1 MLRNLVQSWWLL
13 HLRGIL
19 AVGFG
24 AFLLFLAGTMQ
35 GMFNTT
41 IAMLGVLLIFICYL
55 LVSGVLSLV
64 AAFRWFSARE
74 RFWAAVVHG
83 TVMLALGLWLF
94 FSNQVTV
101 MWLVWFTVANAFG
114 SGLLEIMLAR
124 ALRRHIDS
132 IMLTLAGAV
141 SLAISVLLIVAR
153 NAQLSGLVS
162 TLGVYAIFYGAVLI
176 VFSLRLHDHRRSLHL
191 AHSK

>member
-1 MLRNLVQSWWLL
+1 MLRNLEQSWWLL

-24 AFLLFLAGTMQ
+24 AFLLFLAGSMQ

-41 IAMLGVLLIFICYL
+41 IAMLGVLLMFICYL
-55 LVSGVLSLV
+55 LVSGMLSLV
-64 AAFRWFSARE
+64 AAFTWFGARE

-83 TVMLALGLWLF
+83 TIMLALGLWLF
-94 FSNQVTV
+94 FSNQATV
-101 MWLVWFTVANAFG
+101 MWLVWLTVGNAFG
-114 SGLLEIMLAR
+114 SGLLEITLAR

-141 SLAISVLLIVAR
+141 SLVVSILLIFTR
-153 NAQLSGLVS
+153 NAQPSGLVS
-162 TLGVYAIFYGAVLI
+162 ALGVYALFYGAVLI
-176 VFSLRLHDHRRSLHL
+176 VFSLRLHGHGKSLHL
-191 AHSK
+191 AQSK